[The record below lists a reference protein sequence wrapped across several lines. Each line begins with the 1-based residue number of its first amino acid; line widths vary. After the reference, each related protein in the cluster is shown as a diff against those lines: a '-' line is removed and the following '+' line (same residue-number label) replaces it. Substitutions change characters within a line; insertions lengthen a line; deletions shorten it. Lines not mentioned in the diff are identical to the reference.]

1 MFNCFAWQSSR
12 EDGERRRFE
21 RLLFAYAISEFKTWW
36 RQNLS
41 RFLSEPNKSFQLV
54 RTGLNPQNIAKVLVP

>member
-21 RLLFAYAISEFKTWW
+21 RLLVDAISEFKTWW